1 MSLLV
6 GSFTMGL
13 ILSLLALGV
22 LVSFRIL
29 AFRDLTVD
37 GSIALGGAVAAT
49 LLVAGWNP
57 WLATAAACLAGA
69 LAGTVTGVLA
79 TRFQINGLLA
89 GILVM
94 TALYSVNLRVMGKSN
109 LPLMKE
115 QTIITMA
122 QRFAA
127 SDARWSFS
135 RWEVPVQDVAIVAM
149 ISLLIGLV
157 AVTMYAFFRTNLGLA
172 MRASGDNEQMIRAL
186 GVEVG
191 WMTTF
196 GLALSNGLVALA
208 GALLVQ
214 YQGFADVQ
222 MGIGMVVW
230 GFASVIIGESLVG
243 SRQIGLLLVG
253 AVMGS
258 ILFRLLVAIALRW
271 GLNPNDLRERIR
283 AMGLGLEDRLDNAIG
298 SLSGGQRQSLTL
310 LMAGLLKPDLLLL
323 DEHTAALDP
332 KSADQVIRLTEEFIR
347 RDRLTTLMVTHSMH
361 QAAHLGDRLIMMV
374 RGRVHHDFQ
383 GAEKRRLTPED
394 LLARFEE
401 VRRADQLDET
411 AAEMLGRQY
420 V

>member
-1 MSLLV
+1 MTLLV

-22 LVSFRIL
+22 LISFRIL

-79 TRFQINGLLA
+79 TRCQINGLLA

-115 QTIITMA
+115 QTVVTMA
-122 QRFAA
+122 QRFA
-127 SDARWSFS
+127 SPEARWTFS
-135 RWEVPVQDVAIVAM
+135 RWEVPVQDVCVVAM
-149 ISLLIGLV
+149 ICVLIALV
-157 AVTMYAFFRTNLGLA
+157 AATMYAFFRTNLGLA
-172 MRASGDNEQMIRAL
+172 MRAAGDNEQMIRAL

-191 WMTTF
+191 WMLTF
-196 GLALSNGLVALA
+196 GLAMSNGLVALA

-222 MGIGMVVW
+222 MGVGMVVW
-230 GFASVIIGESLVG
+230 GLASVIIGESLVG
-243 SRQIGLLLVG
+243 SRQISLLLVG

-258 ILFRLLVAIALRW
+258 VLFRMLVAIALRW
-271 GLNPNDLRERIR
+271 GLNPNDLKLVTAVFVFAALILPGAMAAARKRI
-283 AMGLGLEDRLDNAIG
+283 
-298 SLSGGQRQSLTL
+298 SQLSGSPR
-310 LMAGLLKPDLLLL
+310 P
-323 DEHTAALDP
+323 
-332 KSADQVIRLTEEFIR
+332 
-347 RDRLTTLMVTHSMH
+347 
-361 QAAHLGDRLIMMV
+361 LGERA
-374 RGRVHHDFQ
+374 Q
-383 GAEKRRLTPED
+383 G
-394 LLARFEE
+394 
-401 VRRADQLDET
+401 
-411 AAEMLGRQY
+411 
-420 V
+420 